1 MHVLLIHS
9 LSTNGTNITNL
20 LMKMQVLVQNY
31 TKKLSTSAINLL
43 LSTGAGYTNVLKL
56 GR

>member
-31 TKKLSTSAINLL
+31 TKKLSTSASNLL